1 MTRAAHDEI
10 RRLIRLRQGADLQL
24 MLLAE
29 RERSPLS
36 AADAGKRQELEQRRE
51 QLLDRIAWFEG
62 ILREHDNTTQ

>member
-10 RRLIRLRQGADLQL
+10 RRLIRLRQGADLSL

-29 RERSPLS
+29 QSPPS
-36 AADAGKRQELEQRRE
+36 AADAGKRLELEQRRQ

-62 ILREHDNTTQ
+62 ILREHDNAAE